1 MEIAIDTEATATP
14 LRRATDLKVHVK
26 MIVEV
31 SRAMNMAATN
41 AMLTAK
47 QAAERSRGAA
57 GVAGHM
63 QRFTRQLDH
72 GLDEMLGHI
81 EQLVQEIA
89 TLGQDERLPQYLE
102 SLQRLAARRRN
113 DGAPHAQIDVQEDW
127 LALEQALHQALQ
139 LLQAAQGIERNANLK
154 QVSGSEMLAG
164 LKQAIDEV
172 NAITQ
177 RVWSG
182 VQQFSAEAGAR

>member
-1 MEIAIDTEATATP
+1 M
-14 LRRATDLKVHVK
+14 R
-26 MIVEV
+26 
-31 SRAMNMAATN
+31 
-41 AMLTAK
+41 
-47 QAAERSRGAA
+47 
-57 GVAGHM
+57 
-63 QRFTRQLDH
+63 
-72 GLDEMLGHI
+72 
-81 EQLVQEIA
+81 
-89 TLGQDERLPQYLE
+89 
-102 SLQRLAARRRN
+102 
-113 DGAPHAQIDVQEDW
+113 HAQIDVQEDW